1 METAELRVTI
11 LECGGHVAEIV
22 YKPAGETNPLWM
34 QSRPTIDSDHFDKAV
49 HGAIYGTDYEAKLIS
64 GLAGH
69 NLCFPFWGTPTASE
83 DAAGMTFHGES
94 NIVRWEATGAS
105 SASLQ
110 VIATMPESA
119 TQFARSIRCA
129 GQVIYFS
136 ETARNLSAW
145 DRPVGWCEHV
155 TFGAPFVTAGE
166 TEFAANLTRGFV
178 TIDPKEPEVT
188 WPDGIADGPH
198 LLTGFRA
205 TDGPDLVNSFLVDQ
219 ASEFGY
225 VVAWNPRQR
234 LLIGYVFK
242 RSEFP
247 WVNVWESRNADRHTR
262 GMEFSNTPQEGTMK
276 NYAKRQQIW
285 DVPVYEWLDAKSEL
299 KKSYAAFVAAVPET
313 YRGVAKLNITA
324 TKIEVEE
331 KQTGDTIAIDWSPE
345 QS

>member
-1 METAELRVTI
+1 METAELRVTL

-22 YKPAGETNPLWM
+22 YKPAGQTNPMWI
-34 QSRPTIDSDHFDKAV
+34 QNRPTIDSDQFDKAI
-49 HGAIYGTDYEAKLIS
+49 HGAIYGTDREAKLIS

-94 NIVRWEATGAS
+94 NILRWEATES
-105 SASLQ
+105 TPASLT
-110 VIATMPESA
+110 VGVTLPESA
-119 TQFARSIRCA
+119 MHFARTMRCA

-155 TFGAPFVTAGE
+155 TFGSPFVAAGE
-166 TEFAANLTRGFV
+166 TGFASNLTRGFV

-198 LLTGFRA
+198 TLTGFRA
-205 TDGPDLVNSFLVDQ
+205 SDGPDLVNSFLIDQ
-219 ASEFGY
+219 ESEYGY
-225 VVAWNPRQR
+225 VVAWNPRLR
-234 LLIGYVFK
+234 LLIGYVFA

-276 NYAKRQQIW
+276 NYVKRQQIW
-285 DVPVYEWLDAKSEL
+285 GVPSYEWLDAKSEL
-299 KKSYAAFVAAVPET
+299 KKSYAAFVSVIPEQ
-313 YRGVAKLNITA
+313 YRGVARVNVSA
-324 TKIEVEE
+324 DKIEVEE
-331 KQTGDTIAIDWSPE
+331 KETGDTIAIGWS
-345 QS
+345 SGTR